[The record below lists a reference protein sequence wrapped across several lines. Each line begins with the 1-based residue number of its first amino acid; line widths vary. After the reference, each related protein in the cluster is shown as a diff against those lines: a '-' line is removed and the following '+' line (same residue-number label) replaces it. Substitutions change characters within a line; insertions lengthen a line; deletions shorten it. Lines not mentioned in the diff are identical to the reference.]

1 MFLCICPH
9 VFVYLSKCVSVCVI
23 VYFCAFDSLWV
34 LPQACFFSG
43 KNAVPG
49 FGDMSKLQNM
59 RVLRILSI
67 FLAVG
72 IAAGVFFSGKK
83 AVPGF
88 WGHAT
93 LEKTQFFSCFVY
105 LGPFGSPL
113 ESLWLPL
120 GWPWLPLG
128 CHWAPFG
135 VPLARF
141 GCPWLPLGALGLPLG
156 AQCSPFAMPVHK
168 IKPRGTRRRSRWSR
182 RSHRSR
188 GSGVKNSARSPP
200 PTRAGGQD
208 DGSYTNSLKLHKCA
222 PAQIYPSRY
231 DIKQNASSWTSR
243 KMYL

>member
-1 MFLCICPH
+1 
-9 VFVYLSKCVSVCVI
+9 
-23 VYFCAFDSLWV
+23 
-34 LPQACFFSG
+34 
-43 KNAVPG
+43 
-49 FGDMSKLQNM
+49 MSKLQNM
-59 RVLRILSI
+59 CVLRILSI

-72 IAAGVFFSGKK
+72 IAAGAFFSGKK

-141 GCPWLPLGALGLPLG
+141 GCPWLALGALGSLWVPLG
-156 AQCSPFAMPVHK
+156 SFWELNVHRLRCLCTKSSLLELVTDVTDVTDVTEVVSSTAAQTPTS
-168 IKPRGTRRRSRWSR
+168 
-182 RSHRSR
+182 
-188 GSGVKNSARSPP
+188 
-200 PTRAGGQD
+200 TRAGG
-208 DGSYTNSLKLHKCA
+208 
-222 PAQIYPSRY
+222 
-231 DIKQNASSWTSR
+231 
-243 KMYL
+243 